1 MRVLVLAPQP
11 FYQERGTPIAVRLAL
26 EALSRKLDLSSSSAP
41 AIDLLVYREGEDIS
55 IPGVR
60 IIRLRTPRCL
70 RGLRPGISVKKLLCD
85 IFFFFHTLQLL
96 WRARG
101 DQYQVIHAVEESV
114 FIAWCAKKIFG
125 TPYIYDMDSSLALQ
139 LTEKWRWCRPLLPL
153 LQWLEG
159 IAVRGSIAVAPVC
172 DALQAIAHHHG
183 SPNTVMLRDVSLLPD
198 DSELRGDR
206 SCFFGDQIGPDQT
219 IVLYVGNLE
228 SYQGI
233 DLLIESFSIARS
245 HGRDPHLVI
254 VGGTPDSISHYQ
266 NKVRALACDKQI
278 SFLGPRPISI
288 LRDLL
293 SAADIVVSPRIKGNN
308 TPMKIY
314 SYLHSGTALLA
325 TDLPTHRQ
333 VLDEEVAVLAPV
345 DVHGFASGLRA
356 LLEDPQLRASL
367 GSRARERAQNLY
379 TIEAFERQLSSLYDS
394 VARGIGR
401 TLRPYAAPPGEHSQ
415 C

>member
-26 EALSRKLDLSSSSAP
+26 EALSRKLDLSATCEP
-41 AIDLLVYREGEDIS
+41 TIDLLVYREGEDIT

-60 IIRLRTPRCL
+60 FIRVCTPRCL
-70 RGLRPGISVKKLLCD
+70 YGLRPGISLKKLACD
-85 IFFFFHTLQLL
+85 AFFFVHAIALL
-96 WRARG
+96 WRARSN
-101 DQYQVIHAVEESV
+101 QYQVVHAVEESV
-114 FIAWCAKKIFG
+114 FIAWFAKKIFG

-172 DALQAIAHHHG
+172 DALQAIAHQHG
-183 SPNTVMLRDVSLLPD
+183 SPQTIMLRDVSLLPND
-198 DSELRGDR
+198 ADSRGDR
-206 SCFFGDQIGPDQT
+206 SQFFGHHIGPQHT
-219 IVLYVGNLE
+219 VVLYVGNLE

-233 DLLIESFSIARS
+233 DLLVESFSLVRS
-245 HGRDPHLVI
+245 HHRNPHLVI
-254 VGGTPDSISHYQ
+254 VGGTPDSIAYYQ
-266 NKVRALACDKQI
+266 NKARTLGCDQHI
-278 SFLGPRPISI
+278 SFLGPRPLSS

-293 SAADIVVSPRIKGNN
+293 SAADIVVSPRVKGNN

-333 VLDEEVAVLAPV
+333 VLDEEVAALAPL
-345 DVHGFASGLRA
+345 DTQGFASKLEA
-356 LLEDPQLRASL
+356 LLENRQLRETL
-367 GSRARERAQNLY
+367 GTNARARAQKLY
-379 TIEAFERQLSSLYDS
+379 TIEAFERQLSTLYDT
-394 VARGIGR
+394 VARD
-401 TLRPYAAPPGEHSQ
+401 LGEAGQQHEKSPEERQ
-415 C
+415 AC